1 MSTITVNQRAFTEA
15 LMLAIIAPDEE
26 KSKKAR
32 DLASLIGTSL
42 SEKDKDYLSTQVQNV
57 LSKTTKTSDDI
68 ISEINHLIS
77 QLNIGD
83 KNA

>member
-15 LMLAIIAPDEE
+15 LMLAIVAPDEE

-42 SEKDKDYLSTQVQNV
+42 SEKDKEYSKMGIEVCLEYLR
-57 LSKTTKTSDDI
+57 KYP
-68 ISEINHLIS
+68 
-77 QLNIGD
+77 
-83 KNA
+83 

>member
-42 SEKDKDYLSTQVQNV
+42 SKKDIEYSKMGIEVCMDYL
-57 LSKTTKTSDDI
+57 KRF
-68 ISEINHLIS
+68 
-77 QLNIGD
+77 
-83 KNA
+83 